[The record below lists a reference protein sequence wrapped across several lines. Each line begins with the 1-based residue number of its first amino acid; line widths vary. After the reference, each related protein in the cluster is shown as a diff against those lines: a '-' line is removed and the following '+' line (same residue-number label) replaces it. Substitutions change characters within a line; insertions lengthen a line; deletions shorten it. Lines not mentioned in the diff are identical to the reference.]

1 MVNNGYTMTIKCLT
15 GDSKYKGALI
25 TLNNVTLE
33 KVDGLQF
40 GYSNNDISKFN
51 VGFQYLDFTFTP
63 GALGVA
69 AGVVGGVSKLIS

>member
-51 VGFQYLDFTFTP
+51 VGF
-63 GALGVA
+63 
-69 AGVVGGVSKLIS
+69 